1 MNFMNK
7 TLEKINSN
15 IYILFY
21 LYAISCCLSISASTI
36 ILVLFLVLWLI
47 NTKENFKKA
56 PKDFL
61 IFIIFY
67 IWRML
72 TLVLNG
78 IFSQF
83 GRIINIWDKMPY
95 FFVSNL
101 KINKEQIIKFFQI
114 IFWLNSI
121 ILIYALLQKYAGFPS
136 IIKSLFTPDMERF
149 KGYFSHP
156 LRFAGYISIV
166 TLLSFNFA
174 IFYSNKFLKFI
185 PFLYLSVLLN
195 GSRSYIISV
204 ILTTILISYFKSK
217 KTFVLTI
224 ISTFLYL
231 ILVIF
236 LFPTLKNRVE
246 TTFDKNFVL
255 NKANVESQN
264 ISPQSSA
271 SLRLNFWKAGLEIFS
286 KSPIYGIGDGEISK
300 YLKPYKEKGLIDNV
314 AHAHNAYITAA
325 AESGII
331 GLGIYLWLLIYFI
344 RKYFKLANYSQDL
357 FEKAFAFGLF
367 SAFLNLA
374 IAGIFESNFSTF
386 IIWSFLTFLMG
397 IFHSYKIFSCRRGE
411 I

>member
-72 TLVLNG
+72 TLALNG
-78 IFSQF
+78 ISSQF

-156 LRFAGYISIV
+156 LRFGGYISIV

-217 KTFVLTI
+217 KVFILTI
-224 ISTFLYL
+224 TLSLLSSIFIL
-231 ILVIF
+231 IL
-236 LFPTLKNRVE
+236 FPSVKSRLINTFNKNLALTENE
-246 TTFDKNFVL
+246 T
-255 NKANVESQN
+255 
-264 ISPQSSA
+264 QSSA

-397 IFHSYKIFSCRRGE
+397 IFHSYKFLVRS
-411 I
+411 